1 MPFKIFSYL
10 KGYLTHEN
18 VILIKIHKI
27 YNVKIKG
34 IH

>member
-1 MPFKIFSYL
+1 MPCKVFSYL

-18 VILIKIHKI
+18 VTLIKIHEI
-27 YNVKIKG
+27 YSVKIKG